1 MGATL
6 ATPLPLQKPASS
18 LPPTRRCLHPGI
30 LGTSICGRGRLDLA
44 LMGCQRVQLGLF
56 AGIWDHFQQEQG
68 KTSIS
73 YCT

>member
-6 ATPLPLQKPASS
+6 AAPLPLQT
-18 LPPTRRCLHPGI
+18 LPPPHHA
-30 LGTSICGRGRLDLA
+30 GTSTCTQVPGACVCGRSWLDPLSWDA
-44 LMGCQRVQLGLF
+44 GDRLGLF
-56 AGIWDHFQQEQG
+56 AGIRDHFQQEQG